1 MYVLPRSIL
10 SVNWNTD
17 NMIGYCGNSFSQ
29 GSVAAPNSDCSMLCP
44 GNVNEYCGAG
54 NRLSVYFK

>member
-1 MYVLPRSIL
+1 MYVPLKDL
-10 SVNWNTD
+10 FQYGLNTD
-17 NMIGYCGNSFSQ
+17 PQTGYCGNSFSQ

-44 GNVNEYCGAG
+44 GNVAEYCGAG